1 MIFITFCCHSPRS
14 AFSGSGRFSH
24 SGTLH
29 SLCCFVLLCCPPQ
42 AHPVCVFLNCSHR
55 SASCL
60 LPRWYGHC
68 SPRPGVSRGGAGM
81 GERTGT
87 LVLGSLCATGLN
99 GCIMQSS
106 RHRGDVWSHN
116 GARANIIQIFS
127 QSKFNTRPKSWG
139 RKGGLKKGGKSTL
152 TYCLRL
158 TVNVVNV
165 K

>member
-99 GCIMQSS
+99 GFIMQSS

-139 RKGGLKKGGKSTL
+139 RKGGLEKGGKSTL